1 MKKKLRKLSSR
12 RVVHNFGILVLSFL
26 ELELIFRLIDN
37 LPIINVVSIR
47 IVLGLSI
54 IALLFSFIFA
64 FLPKIVNKILNL
76 VLVLTFTIYGIAEL
90 GFNNFIGVYA
100 SISTNSQLGAVSG
113 YIGEFISSFKYSFYL
128 LVIPFVLLLI
138 YYLFVE
144 KRWVLDMP
152 KLKITKRVVFLK
164 TIPVFILI
172 ILSML
177 YYGTLKVTFMQDKLS
192 SSTSYDLFLKPTNA
206 NLVVRE
212 FGFIGYSFLDI
223 KEYFFPG
230 NFVSSINVD
239 INSLA
244 SEASVSEHITID
256 NDLWLE
262 IIDTETDEEL
272 NSLNSYFISN
282 TVTTTNDYTGLF
294 AGKNLIVIMVESAN
308 DIIFNE
314 EYYPNIAKLVAN
326 GYTFTNNYSPRNVCS
341 TGNNEMG
348 GMISLYSI
356 NNNCTVNVYKNNTYF
371 ESIFNLFNNAGYV
384 TNSFHDYYDWY
395 YNRNTIHKNMGSGTF
410 YDAVTLGINFSYTY
424 GAYDTWASD
433 EELMEKYLEI
443 LDERDEDEPFMSFIT
458 TVTSHQPFS
467 TSSNYGDMYMD
478 LFPSNY
484 PTDLKR
490 YMSKLKVVDNAI
502 GILLDGLESRGILDD
517 TVIVLYGDHY
527 PYAIDT
533 DSLNLALD
541 YDTSVDK
548 NADQTPLIIYNSSL
562 EATEFSDYTS
572 YVDILPTVANLFDL
586 EFDSRLYMGTDIFSD
601 EHESLVIFI
610 DGSWKNEIAFYNA
623 STSEIHYYTQKVY
636 SDEEILAINTRVQ
649 LKLEMS
655 GLAIKRNYFSYLDEA
670 LNSSTT
676 SE

>member
-256 NDLWLE
+256 NDLWLK

>member
-230 NFVSSINVD
+230 DFVSSINVD

-256 NDLWLE
+256 NDLWLK

-502 GILLDGLESRGILDD
+502 GILLEGLESRGILDD

>member
-230 NFVSSINVD
+230 DFVSSINVD

>member
-230 NFVSSINVD
+230 DFVSSINVD

-256 NDLWLE
+256 NDLWLK

>member
-230 NFVSSINVD
+230 DFVSSINVD

-502 GILLDGLESRGILDD
+502 GILLEGLESRGILDD